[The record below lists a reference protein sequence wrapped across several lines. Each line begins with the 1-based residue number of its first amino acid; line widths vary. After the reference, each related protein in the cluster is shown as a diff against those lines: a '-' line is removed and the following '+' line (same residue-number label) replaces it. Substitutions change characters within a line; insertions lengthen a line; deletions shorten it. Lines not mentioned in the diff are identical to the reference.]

1 MDIKESIS
9 ERNPEALLAD
19 GFDEAIIGMAERINL
34 GPVVAYSVEKIIEIL
49 MNDMEISEEEL
60 EDGET
65 IESRKYSD
73 ALEYF
78 EYNITGAWMG
88 EFTPVFIEKLI
99 EERFQAKLARDFA
112 KADKI
117 RDDLLANGILL
128 QDVRGQ
134 KTTWTYKK

>member
-1 MDIKESIS
+1 MDIRELIS
-9 ERNPEALLAD
+9 ERNEEALICD
-19 GFDEAIIGMAERINL
+19 GFDEAIIGLCERINL

-49 MNDMEISEEEL
+49 MKDIQVSEDDL

-78 EYNITGAWMG
+78 EFNIKGAWMG

-99 EERFQAKLARDFA
+99 
-112 KADKI
+112 
-117 RDDLLANGILL
+117 
-128 QDVRGQ
+128 
-134 KTTWTYKK
+134 